1 MSPAKTVVLGV
12 TGSIA
17 AYKAP
22 MVASALKKR
31 NVEVYPVMTEAAVRF
46 ITPLTLE
53 TVCAHPAAN
62 DLFSRETPW
71 EVEHIALAKRADV
84 FLIAPATANCIA
96 KLAAGIADDMLTS
109 TVLAT
114 KAPVMVAPAM
124 NTNMWDNPATQ
135 GNIALLEKRGVTFI
149 QPDTGPLACGDT
161 GAGRLAEIDA
171 IVEAVLARLE
181 QKEDLAGLRFLIS
194 AGPTR
199 EAIDPVRFISNRSS
213 GKMGYAL
220 AKAAAERGAKVT
232 LVSGPVALN
241 TPYGVERVDVTSAD
255 EMLRAVK
262 ANLPEAD
269 VLIMAAAVADY
280 APEAINAQKLKK
292 AESMTLELKRTDDI
306 LLEVAPLKAKRIHVG
321 FAAETQELER
331 YALDKLARKSL
342 DMVVAN
348 DVSRPGVGFD
358 GDTNAVTIFNTGGSR
373 KELPLGS
380 KAEIAAGILD
390 EIVKLVS
397 H

>member
-31 NVEVYPVMTEAAVRF
+31 NVEVYPVMTEAAARF

-280 APEAINAQKLKK
+280 AMEAINAQKLKK

-358 GDTNAVTIFNTGGSR
+358 GDTNAVTIFNAGGSR